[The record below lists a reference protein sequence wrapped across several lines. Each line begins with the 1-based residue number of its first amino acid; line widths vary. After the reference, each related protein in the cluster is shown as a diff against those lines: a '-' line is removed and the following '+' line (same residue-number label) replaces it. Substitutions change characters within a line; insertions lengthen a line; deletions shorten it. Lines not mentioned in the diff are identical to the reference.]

1 MNTNSKENILQIKN
15 LEKRFDQTTILNNLS
30 LEVKK
35 GEVVV
40 ILGPSGCGKSTLL
53 RCINGLETIQ
63 NGEILLNGENIR
75 ESKQAMYAIRQ
86 KIGMVFQSYDLF
98 PHMNILDNI
107 TLGPVKAQGRK
118 KEEVRREAEQ
128 LLERVGLLDK
138 VNAYPRQ
145 LSGGQKQRVAIVR
158 ALCMHPEIM
167 LFDEVTAALDPEM
180 VREVLDVMLE
190 LAKQG
195 TTMLIVTHEMSFAR
209 AIADRIIFLDGGSIV
224 EESEPETFF
233 TNPSTD
239 RARKF
244 LDVFTFENVHN
255 IEAE

>member
-15 LEKRFDQTTILNNLS
+15 LDKRFDQTTILNNLS

-75 ESKQAMYAIRQ
+75 ESKQAMYTIRQ